1 MNAHSAEYQRML
13 EREGELWGQAK
24 PGERTS
30 WLESPLIY
38 RNVNLRISGK
48 PDVDCL
54 HYIQTKYFQTPAPL
68 GVNVGCGHGE
78 LEQLLIK
85 RKLVNAM
92 HGFDVSAGAVDAA
105 RKAAQKAGLG
115 DCIEYFVADANHLDG
130 SPLAAQYDVAYGFMA
145 LHHIVD
151 LEACLDG
158 LSRRLK
164 PGGLLIA
171 NEFVGPYRFQWTDK
185 QLDIANQLL
194 KCFPVELTRNIR
206 EPEKL
211 KREVERPSIEFMKK
225 HMAFE
230 SVCSDRIVKALH
242 ERFEVLEQRNYGGT
256 ILHILFEAI
265 MGNFKEETRREHAA
279 LVRMAAA
286 CEETLLRHGG
296 LEHDHTFMVCRK
308 K

>member
-1 MNAHSAEYQRML
+1 MNAHNREYQRML
-13 EREGELWGQAK
+13 EREGELWGQSK

-38 RNVNLRISGK
+38 RTVNLRISGK

-54 HYIQTKYFQTPAPL
+54 GFIKQEYFQKPAKL
-68 GVNVGCGHGE
+68 GLNVGCGHGE
-78 LEQLLIK
+78 LEQLLVK
-85 RKLVNAM
+85 RKLVETM
-92 HGFDVSAGAVDAA
+92 HGFDVSAGAVEAA
-105 RKAAQKAGLG
+105 KKAAEEEKLQ
-115 DCIEYFVADANHLDG
+115 DQVQYFVADANHLDDA
-130 SPLAAQYDVAYGFMA
+130 PLAEQYDVAYGFMA

-158 LSRRLK
+158 ISKRLK

-211 KREVERPSIEFMKK
+211 KRRVERPSIKFMKQY
-225 HMAFE
+225 MAFE

-242 ERFEVLEQRNYGGT
+242 DRFDVLEQKDYGGT

-265 MGNFKEETRREHAA
+265 MGNFKEETNREHAA
-279 LVRMAAA
+279 LVRMVAA
-286 CEETLLRHGG
+286 CEETLLKHGG

>member
-1 MNAHSAEYQRML
+1 MSAHNAEYQNML
-13 EREGELWGQAK
+13 ARESELWGQAK

-38 RNVNLRISGK
+38 RRVNLQISGH

-54 HYIQTKYFQTPAPL
+54 GYIKQKYFRKPAKL
-68 GVNVGCGHGE
+68 GLNVGCGHGE
-78 LEQLLIK
+78 LEQLLVK
-85 RKLVNAM
+85 RGLVETM
-92 HGFDVSAGAVDAA
+92 HGFDVSSGAVEAA
-105 RKAAQKAGLG
+105 KKAAEKAGLA
-115 DCIEYFVADANHLDG
+115 DRIQYFVADANHLDDA
-130 SPLAAQYDVAYGFMA
+130 PLAQEYDVAYGFMA

-158 LSRRLK
+158 IRRRLK
-164 PGGLLIA
+164 PGGILIA

-194 KCFPVELTRNIR
+194 QCFPVELTRNIR

-211 KREVERPSIEFMKK
+211 KREVERPSIKFMKK
-225 HMAFE
+225 YMAFE

-242 ERFEVLEQRNYGGT
+242 DRYEILEQKNYGGT

-265 MGNFKEETRREHAA
+265 MGNFKEETNREHAA
-279 LVRMAAA
+279 LVRMASA
-286 CEETLLRHGG
+286 CEETLLKHGG
-296 LEHDHTFMVCRK
+296 LEHDHTFMICK
-308 K
+308 KK

>member
-1 MNAHSAEYQRML
+1 MSAHDAEYQTML
-13 EREGELWGQAK
+13 AREGELWGQAK

-38 RNVNLRISGK
+38 RTVNLRISGA

-54 HYIQTKYFQTPAPL
+54 GYIRERYFRNPAQL

-78 LEQLLIK
+78 LEQLLVK
-85 RKLVNAM
+85 RKLVQTM
-92 HGFDVSAGAVDAA
+92 HGFDVSEGAVEAA
-105 RKAAQKAGLG
+105 RTAAYDAELDGR
-115 DCIEYFVADANHLDG
+115 IEYFVADANHLDDA
-130 SPLAAQYDVAYGFMA
+130 PLAEHYDVAYGFMA

-158 LSRRLK
+158 LHRRLK

-194 KCFPVELTRNIR
+194 KCFPVELTRSIR

-211 KREVERPSIEFMKK
+211 KRLVERPSIEFMKT

-230 SVCSDRIVKALH
+230 SVCSDRIVQALH
-242 ERFEVLEQRNYGGT
+242 DRFDVLEQKDYGGT
-256 ILHILFEAI
+256 VLHILFEAI
-265 MGNFKEETRREHAA
+265 MGNFKEETCREHAA

-286 CEETLLRHGG
+286 CEEAMLRHGA

-308 K
+308 R